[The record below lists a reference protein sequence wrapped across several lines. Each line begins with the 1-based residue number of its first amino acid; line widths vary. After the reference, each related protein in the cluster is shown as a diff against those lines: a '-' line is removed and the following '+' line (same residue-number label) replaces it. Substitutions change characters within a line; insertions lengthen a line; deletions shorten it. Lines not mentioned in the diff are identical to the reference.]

1 MHERLFADNP
11 PRKNYPENFPS
22 KVLRHLSAWTFYS
35 VPTKG
40 ELALLDRNM
49 YVLENETKK
58 TSKTDAVTKHNSN
71 QNTKKR
77 TQFSCVDSDQRK
89 LESNKGRSVNA
100 DKPMKQIQESCK
112 EFKREDKELA
122 KMKGE
127 TSNFE
132 RKKCSKSNPSKNTR
146 QPFSTSKSNR
156 VKEDVNKVIKRRSSL
171 KNGTASKQ
179 QKNTRVKSKPQ
190 TPIAKPEIITLK
202 KTRGK
207 VLGGAETGAQISNE
221 DLTIKGRN
229 VQVPSLNKINKKI
242 TREFPRHVQ
251 RAGRHHKESVK
262 SNIAKGEDCKL
273 RHNSNYDLYTAPKSA
288 YQHAGID
295 VKYCDQKN
303 KKTVN
308 PLDTQLKRKE
318 RSFIKIPQQENEI
331 PEDNKHTKTMTSQ
344 TMDYNSNE
352 VD

>member
-11 PRKNYPENFPS
+11 PQKNYPENFPS

-35 VPTKG
+35 APTKG

-49 YVLENETKK
+49 DELENETKK
-58 TSKTDAVTKHNSN
+58 TSKIDPAVTKNNSN
-71 QNTKKR
+71 QKTEKK
-77 TQFSCVDSDQRK
+77 TDSDQRK
-89 LESNKGRSVNA
+89 LESNKGRSVNG
-100 DKPMKQIQESCK
+100 DKPMKQIQPSRK

-122 KMKGE
+122 KMKE
-127 TSNFE
+127 EKSILASNLE
-132 RKKCSKSNPSKNTR
+132 RKKCNKSNPSKNTR

-171 KNGTASKQ
+171 IGGTASKQ

-190 TPIAKPEIITLK
+190 TPIAKPDIITLK

-221 DLTIKGRN
+221 DLTIKGHN
-229 VQVPSLNKINKKI
+229 VQVPSSDKMNKKRI
-242 TREFPRHVQ
+242 TRESSRYVQ
-251 RAGRHHKESVK
+251 RAGRNHKESVK
-262 SNIAKGEDCKL
+262 SNITEGEDCKL
-273 RHNSNYDLYTAPKSA
+273 RHNSNYDLYTASA
-288 YQHAGID
+288 YEHAGIG

-308 PLDTQLKRKE
+308 PFETEVKRKE
-318 RSFIKIPQQENEI
+318 RSVIKIPQQENEI

-344 TMDYNSNE
+344 TMDQ
-352 VD
+352 

>member
-11 PRKNYPENFPS
+11 PQKNYPENFPS

-35 VPTKG
+35 APTKG

-49 YVLENETKK
+49 DELENETEK
-58 TSKTDAVTKHNSN
+58 TSKTDPAVTKNHNSN
-71 QNTKKR
+71 QKTEKR
-77 TQFSCVDSDQRK
+77 TDSDQRK

-100 DKPMKQIQESCK
+100 DKPMKQIRASRK

-122 KMKGE
+122 KMKE
-127 TSNFE
+127 EKSILTSNFE

-171 KNGTASKQ
+171 KGGTASKQ
-179 QKNTRVKSKPQ
+179 QKNTRAKSKPQ

-207 VLGGAETGAQISNE
+207 ILGGAETGAQISNE
-221 DLTIKGRN
+221 DLTIKGHN
-229 VQVPSLNKINKKI
+229 VQVPSSDKINKKLI
-242 TREFPRHVQ
+242 TGESSRHVQ
-251 RAGRHHKESVK
+251 RAGRNHKESVK
-262 SNIAKGEDCKL
+262 SNITEGEDCKL

-288 YQHAGID
+288 YEHAGIG

-308 PLDTQLKRKE
+308 PLATEVKRKE
-318 RSFIKIPQQENEI
+318 RSVIKIPQQENEI

-344 TMDYNSNE
+344 TMDQ
-352 VD
+352 